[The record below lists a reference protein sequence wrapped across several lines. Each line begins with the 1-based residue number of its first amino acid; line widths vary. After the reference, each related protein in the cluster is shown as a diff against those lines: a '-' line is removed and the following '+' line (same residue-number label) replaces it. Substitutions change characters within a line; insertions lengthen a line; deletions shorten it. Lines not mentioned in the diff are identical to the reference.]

1 VTDFAEFIF
10 LQMMKN
16 TGAIRAKGYLRW
28 AETAKREIVRTVK
41 HEVKAEAKMG
51 LEQRLVA
58 WSRVE
63 HSLVAILET

>member
-1 VTDFAEFIF
+1 MV
-10 LQMMKN
+10 KN
-16 TGAIRAKGYLRW
+16 TGAIRAKGYPRR
-28 AETAKREIVRTVK
+28 AETAKGEIVRTVK
-41 HEVKAEAKMG
+41 DEVKPEAKVG

>member
-16 TGAIRAKGYLRW
+16 TGAIRAKGYLRR
-28 AETAKREIVRTVK
+28 AETAKGEIVRTVK